1 MTQSRA
7 LAVTSLDLES
17 RASAAF
23 LGLAIGDAFGA
34 TVEFMTERE
43 IAAQYGVHWNIVGG
57 GWLRL
62 KAGDITDD
70 TQMSL
75 VLARS
80 LVQRNGFDAQDVADG
95 FAAWLKSGPLDVGN
109 TCRRGIRRYM
119 THGTVE
125 GPYSEGDG
133 GNGAVMRVLPV
144 ALASFGRPEI
154 GETWALAQGRIT
166 HHQEK
171 SDAACV
177 WFVRLIQQAL
187 LTPDKTVL
195 RALADRWIEEHPY
208 FRYTAYTGP
217 SSAYVVD
224 TIRTVLCGF
233 FETNTF
239 EDCLIRVVN
248 RGGDADT
255 TGAMVGALA
264 GALYGL
270 DAIPKRWLKALQKDV
285 REEIATITPKLL
297 RLGVA

>member
-1 MTQSRA
+1 MTLQTRA
-7 LAVTSLDLES
+7 T
-17 RASAAF
+17 AAF
-23 LGLAIGDAFGA
+23 LGFAIGDAFGA

-43 IAAQYGVHWNIVGG
+43 IAAQYGVHWNIIGG

-62 KAGDITDD
+62 KAGAITDD

-80 LVQRNGFDAQDVADG
+80 LAKKGGLDARDVAEG
-95 FAAWLKSGPLDVGN
+95 FADWLKSGPLDVGN
-109 TCRRGIRRYM
+109 TCRRGIRRYI

-133 GNGAVMRVLPV
+133 GNGAVMRALPV
-144 ALASFGRPEI
+144 ALATLKRPEAAQA
-154 GETWALAQGRIT
+154 WAVEQGRIT
-166 HHQEK
+166 HNHEK
-171 SDAACV
+171 SDAACI
-177 WFVRLIQQAL
+177 WFVRLVQQAL
-187 LTPDKTVL
+187 ETPDKAIL
-195 RALADRWIEEHPY
+195 RALADRWIEENPY
-208 FRYTAYTGP
+208 FRFVSYNGP

-233 FETNTF
+233 FETRTF

-255 TGAMVGALA
+255 TGALVGALA

-270 DAIPKRWLKALQKDV
+270 DAIPKRWLKTLQKDV
-285 REEIATITPKLL
+285 REEIVQITPKLL
-297 RLGVA
+297 GLGTA

>member
-1 MTQSRA
+1 MNATETRA
-7 LAVTSLDLES
+7 I
-17 RASAAF
+17 AAF
-23 LGLAIGDAFGA
+23 LGFAIGDAFGA

-43 IAAQYGVHWNIVGG
+43 IAAAYGVHWNIVGG

-62 KAGDITDD
+62 KPGAITDD

-80 LVQRNGFDAQDVADG
+80 LVKMRGLDVHDVAQG
-95 FAAWLKSGPLDVGN
+95 FAEWLKSGPLDVGN
-109 TCRRGIRRYM
+109 TCRRGIRRFM

-133 GNGAVMRVLPV
+133 GNGAVMRALPS
-144 ALASFGRPEI
+144 ALATLGRPEV
-154 GETWALAQGRIT
+154 GETWAVEQGHIT
-166 HHQEK
+166 HNHEK

-187 LTPDKTVL
+187 ETPDKAAL
-195 RALADRWIEEHPY
+195 RATADRWIEENPY
-208 FRYTAYTGP
+208 FRFVSYNGP

-224 TIRTVLCGF
+224 TMRTVLCGL
-233 FETNTF
+233 FETHTF

-255 TGAMVGALA
+255 TGAIVGALA

-285 REEIATITPKLL
+285 REEIVAITPQLL
-297 RLGVA
+297 GLGAV